1 MLRVDQ
7 QQLLTMISNKLQRA
21 GLTSLH
27 AGAVA
32 ESLVHADKRGVH
44 SHGALRTEYYVE
56 RLCKGGINTAPKFTI
71 THDLPSVI
79 TFDGDN
85 GAGHFVARE
94 AMTRGIEIA
103 QQQGICAVGIRRIS
117 HSGALSFFVEQ
128 AAKAGM
134 VALSLC
140 QSDPMVVPYG
150 GAEPYY
156 GTNPIAFAAPGEGD
170 DYMMLDM
177 ATSVQAWGKIL
188 DARLRHQPIPDDWA
202 VDCKGNP
209 TTDPTAVAGLNAISG
224 PKGYGLM
231 MMVDVLA
238 GMLLGLPFGKHVS
251 SMYQKM
257 SEGRNL
263 GQLHL
268 IFDPSAFTDSNIF
281 RANVSRS
288 MAELKASKPAQGVE
302 RVLYPG
308 EDCVLREKLAA
319 RQGIAINEDVW
330 QYLNSDH
337 LHADRYE
344 TGNPF
349 NGAE

>member
-1 MLRVDQ
+1 MIRVDP
-7 QQLLTMISNKLQRA
+7 QQLLTLISDKLQRA
-21 GLTSLH
+21 GLQVLH
-27 AGAVA
+27 AETVA
-32 ESLVHADKRGVH
+32 ASLVHADKRGVH

-56 RLCKGGINTAPKFTI
+56 RICKGGINTTPEFTVR
-71 THDLPSVI
+71 HELPSVMI
-79 TFDGDN
+79 FDGDN
-85 GAGHFVARE
+85 GPGHFAAQQ
-94 AMTRGIEIA
+94 AMERGIEIA
-103 QQQGICAVGIRRIS
+103 QQQGLCAVGIRRIS

-128 AAKAGM
+128 AAKSGM

-156 GTNPIAFAAPGEGD
+156 GTNPIAFAAPGEDD

-188 DARLRHQPIPDDWA
+188 DARLRHQPIPADWA
-202 VDCKGNP
+202 VDSRGQP
-209 TTDPTAVAGLNAISG
+209 TTDPAAVAGLNAISG

-251 SMYQKM
+251 SMYQNM

-263 GQLHL
+263 GQLHI
-268 IFDPSAFTDSNIF
+268 IFNPAAFTDSTVF
-281 RANVSRS
+281 RASVSRS

-302 RVLYPG
+302 QVLYPG
-308 EDCVLREKLAA
+308 EDCILREALAA
-319 RQGIAINEDVW
+319 VEGVAVNEDVW
-330 QYLNSDH
+330 RYLHSDT
-337 LHADRYE
+337 LHSDRYE

-349 NGAE
+349 NGR

>member
-1 MLRVDQ
+1 MIRVDQ
-7 QQLLTMISNKLQRA
+7 QQLLTTIRHKLQRA
-21 GLTSLH
+21 GLTTFH
-27 AGAVA
+27 AAAVA

-44 SHGALRTEYYVE
+44 SHGSLRTEYYVE
-56 RLCKGGINTAPKFTI
+56 RLCKGGINTAPEFTI

-85 GAGHFVARE
+85 GVGHFVAKE

-103 QQQGICAVGIRRIS
+103 KQQGICAVGIRRIS

-128 AAKAGM
+128 AARAGM

-170 DYMMLDM
+170 EYMMLDM

-202 VDCKGNP
+202 VDNNGSP
-209 TTDPTAVAGLNAISG
+209 TTDPAAVAGLNPISG

-251 SMYQKM
+251 SMYQNM

-268 IFDPSAFTDSNIF
+268 VFDPAAFTDSHVF

-288 MAELKASKPAQGVE
+288 MAELNASKPAQGVE

-308 EDCVLREKLAA
+308 EDCVVREKQSMT
-319 RQGIAINEDVW
+319 QGVAVNREVW
-330 QYLNSDH
+330 DYLNSDT
-337 LHADRYE
+337 LHTDRYE
-344 TGNPF
+344 TGDPF
-349 NGAE
+349 NG